1 MSFSLCKEGASRP
14 SKIDSRPVADKVSAI
29 KSKFYLCS
37 DTKEHYSKLLAE
49 SKYFVENEQRSV

>member
-1 MSFSLCKEGASRP
+1 MPE
-14 SKIDSRPVADKVSAI
+14 PVPARSTPVLFADKVSAI
-29 KSKFYLCS
+29 KSTFYLCS